1 MKYINWPGAL
11 RSLAV
16 VAAAVCATPAAV
28 ASDRLDGLFSKIE
41 PSLRERAFMRLNYIH
56 ANVKTTSGDAYDV
69 TGPVVARGDIGTYMG
84 TGSGYTSMFYR
95 NGSTTVRTTTGF
107 YNIIDASLTGAMDAD
122 AATENCPSMAAGLGT
137 PCGIKARSSTT
148 LGTPAVSLGYYLDE
162 GMNWVIEAF
171 VLAAP
176 LSAEV
181 YGDGDNGLNGKKIID
196 IKILPPTMVIGR
208 YFGASDSRIRPFVG
222 LGASY
227 ALFMNARATEA
238 LNTYQGGG
246 NPGDTTVSVKNAL
259 GFGPFFGV
267 KAQFN
272 EDWHFSVNIGK
283 LRYKTEATLVTRNTT
298 ITADSEVLSDY
309 GPQSTIA
316 NTVSVNLTAGRPS
329 TVAPAD
335 GSTPQLANSTVGEP
349 IAALTGLMC
358 DLARAK
364 YGNNECNHG
373 TFVRKQKTTLD
384 NTLFMFSVGRRF

>member
-1 MKYINWPGAL
+1 
-11 RSLAV
+11 
-16 VAAAVCATPAAV
+16 
-28 ASDRLDGLFSKIE
+28 
-41 PSLRERAFMRLNYIH
+41 
-56 ANVKTTSGDAYDV
+56 
-69 TGPVVARGDIGTYMG
+69 
-84 TGSGYTSMFYR
+84 
-95 NGSTTVRTTTGF
+95 
-107 YNIIDASLTGAMDAD
+107 MDAD